1 MISKKS
7 RKVVAALLIGATIC
21 ASGTFAYFNATTN
34 LSDIDGVNEDGADKL
49 AITNGYI
56 EIKGKIKGSTAT
68 KTSELWAYDV
78 ARVSTLKDMGTNAD
92 FKALMNDTYGIPT
105 DATTLTGMAMTETY
119 KEKNASPDILGL
131 TDDEAALS
139 TAASEL
145 AQAKTELDAIK
156 GNSLATEAE
165 KQQKQSAYDAKLS
178 AYNTA
183 KDGIRS
189 VTNRAKIGTGVAG
202 AITQA
207 RPGDAFALGGAI
219 DGQDITE
226 SGIEIVNNS
235 NLTTKVGI
243 GLNTNDLDNVKA
255 QLDAMNANGW
265 KVYIKVSGVDAG
277 STNPYADWIEIN
289 SAFVDGGTDTI
300 CQIASVKPGDS
311 NPILQMRVELPLLT
325 QNDQQKKSTGEGLT
339 GGLSDFDIAN
349 MFEIVAT
356 QENNPGWNQLGSSD
370 RPIETN
376 TPATK

>member
-56 EIKGKIKGSTAT
+56 EIKGKIKGSTEA

-78 ARVSTLKDMGTNAD
+78 ARVSTIKEMAGNAT
-92 FKALMNDTYGIPT
+92 FATLMDTSYGVT
-105 DATTLTGMAMTETY
+105 AASGMAMSDNY
-119 KEKNASPDILGL
+119 IKANRSPDILGL
-131 TDDEAALS
+131 TDDATLATLKQNLATAKAALQ
-139 TAASEL
+139 TAITGGSPDTSAERAAVIA
-145 AQAKTELDAIK
+145 AQEALDNAM
-156 GNSLATEAE
+156 AT
-165 KQQKQSAYDAKLS
+165 LR
-178 AYNTA
+178 T
-183 KDGIRS
+183 DG
-189 VTNRAKIGTGVAG
+189 RATIGTGVAG

-235 NLTTKVGI
+235 NLTTKIGI

-277 STNPYADWIEIN
+277 SDNPYADWTEIN
-289 SAFVDGGTDTI
+289 SAFVNEGTDTI

-325 QNDQQKKSTGEGLT
+325 DNSQQNKSTGEGLA
-339 GGLSDFDIAN
+339 GGLSDLDIAN

-370 RPIETN
+370 RPIETT